1 MAEPVHARLR
11 RDYRDREDAGSIPF
25 KSYALERDT
34 GPRFGIRC
42 VENTQRFY
50 PAHKHD
56 YFQILCYLTEAP
68 GLRIGLTSHKPQ
80 PGSIYF
86 VAPMAPH
93 QIRFDRATRCVV
105 VYFDLDFLRPGTR
118 RCYAISELIRLAPEL
133 TPFAWQNQVE
143 FNLDRPRLARLERS
157 IAAMISQYEAAAP
170 YALEVIRA
178 ELALMLALVCQ
189 DYGAEFA
196 SLHARLPIMGRDSAP
211 MRRIAEFV
219 GENYTRG
226 PSLSEAAKAARLS
239 KSRLCALIREYTGST
254 FNTLIRELRMDEA
267 RERLALTDE
276 TITQIA
282 YRVGYNDEKYFLRAF
297 KKSSGVTPS
306 AYRVKRAHAQAAG
319 EAASAA
325 ESNPARHS
333 LSADGDTNTELTG
346 SGVAVR
352 ISGS

>member
-1 MAEPVHARLR
+1 MVEPVHASSS

-34 GPRFGIRC
+34 GPRFHIRR
-42 VENTQRFY
+42 VENTQRIY

-68 GLRIGLTSHKPQ
+68 SLRVGLTSHKPQ

-86 VAPMAPH
+86 VAPMVPH
-93 QIRFDRATRCVV
+93 QIRFDQATRCVV
-105 VYFDLDFLRPGTR
+105 IYFDLDFLRPGTR
-118 RCYAISELIRLAPEL
+118 RFYPITELIRLAPEL
-133 TPFAWQNQVE
+133 TPFAWQNQVN
-143 FNLDRPRLARLERS
+143 FNLDRPRLDRLERS
-157 IAAMISQYEAAAP
+157 IASMIGQFEAAAT

-178 ELALMLALVCQ
+178 ELALMLALLCQ
-189 DYGAEFA
+189 DYGAEFT
-196 SLHARLPIMGRDSAP
+196 SLHARLPIMGRDSAH

-267 RERLALTDE
+267 RERLVLTDE

-306 AYRVKRAHAQAAG
+306 AYRVKRAQTEAAG
-319 EAASAA
+319 KLASAA
-325 ESNPARHS
+325 ESNPAKHS
-333 LSADGDTNTELTG
+333 SSADGNTRTELTG
-346 SGVAVR
+346 SDVAVR
-352 ISGS
+352 ILSS